1 MNPSRILLAA
11 LVMGVGLAAIAQKPE
26 EQAFRD
32 KAGRL
37 RLWNMTSHEIR
48 FQTKGPLL
56 FQGTGKPVLGRSEA
70 QGLDLKAR
78 SVKAELEP
86 AAGGAYLL
94 RSADLKGGVE
104 VDQKTAALTRSLRS
118 ESAQVADAATG
129 AVIDLTSPFTY
140 TQTSDGRTLDLKAN
154 QAQILTDSLRGSKA
168 ELRSAKASGSV
179 QLDAKNS
186 EGSSRITSQNLTYTA
201 QGANASLALPS
212 PFVLT
217 GQQKPSAGG
226 KRDFD
231 VRADQGEALLNPS
244 PKKDENGIISLTL
257 KGSVK
262 IIVIDDRPAS
272 GEAKAEKRI
281 ITASAPQLAYSRE
294 TGKLVLSG
302 GVDYD
307 IDITRPEEEPLG
319 GSGRS
324 QVLEI
329 TLSPKWEILDY
340 LARSGE
346 ATLRQ
351 GDKP

>member
-11 LVMGVGLAAIAQKPE
+11 LAAGVCLAAIAQKPE
-26 EQAFRD
+26 EQAFKD

-37 RLWNMTSHEIR
+37 KLWNMTSHEIR

-56 FQGTGKPVLGRSEA
+56 FEGTGKPVLGRSEA
-70 QGLDLKAR
+70 QGLDLKAAR
-78 SVKAELEP
+78 VKAELEP
-86 AAGGAYLL
+86 APGGAYLL
-94 RSADLKGGVE
+94 RSADLRGGVE
-104 VDQKTAALTRSLRS
+104 VDQKTSTLSRSLRS
-118 ESAQVADAATG
+118 ASAKMIDAASG
-129 AVIDLTSPFTY
+129 ATIDLDTPFTY
-140 TQTSDGRTLDLKAN
+140 TQTAEGRTLDLKAN
-154 QAQILTDSLRGSKA
+154 QAQILTDSLRGRKA
-168 ELRSAKASGSV
+168 ELRSAKAGGNV
-179 QLDAKNS
+179 QLDVKNS
-186 EGSSRITSQNLTYTA
+186 EGSAKVTSPALTYTA
-201 QGANASLALPS
+201 QGANAALSLPS
-212 PFVLT
+212 PFVLI
-217 GQQKPSAGG
+217 GEQRPPAGG
-226 KRDFD
+226 RRDFD
-231 VRADQGEALLNPS
+231 VRADQGDALINSS
-244 PKKDENGIISLTL
+244 PKKDESVIISLSL

-262 IIVIDDRPAS
+262 IIVVDDRPAQ
-272 GEAKAEKRI
+272 GEAKAEKRV

-329 TLSPKWEILDY
+329 SLSPKWDILDY